1 MKRNGDPLV
10 YLKVIK
16 IILESGESFYQRD
29 QMVKVYQVI
38 MSFYF
43 IFIYLFFKFY
53 FILKLYNI
61 VLVLPN
67 IKMKK

>member
-16 IILESGESFYQRD
+16 IILESGKSFYQRD

-43 IFIYLFFKFY
+43 IF
-53 FILKLYNI
+53 KLYNI
-61 VLVLPN
+61 VLILPN
-67 IKMKK
+67 IKMNPPQVYLCSPS

>member
-16 IILESGESFYQRD
+16 IILESGKSFYQRD
-29 QMVKVYQVI
+29 QIVQVYQVI

-43 IFIYLFFKFY
+43 ILFSLFIYFLN
-53 FILKLYNI
+53 FILFLNFTILY
-61 VLVLPN
+61 
-67 IKMKK
+67 

>member
-16 IILESGESFYQRD
+16 IILESGKSFYQRD

-43 IFIYLFFKFY
+43 ILFYLFIYF
-53 FILKLYNI
+53 
-61 VLVLPN
+61 
-67 IKMKK
+67 

>member
-16 IILESGESFYQRD
+16 IILESGKSFYQRD

-43 IFIYLFFKFY
+43 ILFIYFLN
-53 FILKLYNI
+53 FILF
-61 VLVLPN
+61 
-67 IKMKK
+67 